1 LFVIDP
7 NARLRAEEKDGMNN
21 FARILFNIWNFIL
34 KIVVS
39 LISLGIFLLFGVL
52 LYILFYRRKLYN
64 EMWQGMAN
72 QYQELPEDRIYE
84 VVLPAS
90 TSSTG
95 DGSTSTIRV
104 CAAGKERKSTQ
115 AFDFEKHEGFI
126 NGEYRIDGHQLRIWG
141 KDKVKLNN
149 FLVDQKAFVK
159 MIKKSGLVIP
169 GTFRLNDR

>member
-1 LFVIDP
+1 MFVIDP

-84 VVLPAS
+84 VVLPAPYLEYWRRLNFHHQS
-90 TSSTG
+90 LCRWEGTEINT
-95 DGSTSTIRV
+95 
-104 CAAGKERKSTQ
+104 